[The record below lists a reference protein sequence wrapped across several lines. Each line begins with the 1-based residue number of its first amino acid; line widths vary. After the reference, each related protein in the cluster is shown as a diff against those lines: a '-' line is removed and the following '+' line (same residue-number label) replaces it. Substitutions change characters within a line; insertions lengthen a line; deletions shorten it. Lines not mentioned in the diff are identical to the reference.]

1 MTSEEPPHVT
11 SSDPPR
17 RRTGMWVV
25 GVAALAAVVTTGVLI
40 GRGNDNG
47 ADLNVAG
54 GSGETTSSSPA
65 SESTTATGDELTAPP
80 AASAGDKGTGDP
92 IVVSGESPIDGKTV
106 DLAAFR
112 GKPVV
117 LQIWASWCPGCNAE
131 APEVAK
137 LSKERKDVAFVGL
150 NYRDTDDAA
159 KGFYAKY
166 NWTFPSIRDSGGDQS
181 LRLGLQGTPTTIFLD
196 AEHREVG
203 RILGEASEEN
213 FTKAIN
219 KLTS

>member
-1 MTSEEPPHVT
+1 
-11 SSDPPR
+11 
-17 RRTGMWVV
+17 MWVV

-40 GRGNDNG
+40 GRGNDSG
-47 ADLNVAG
+47 AELNVAA
-54 GSGETTSSSPA
+54 GSGEKATSSTA
-65 SESTTATGDELTAPP
+65 SDDTATTGGETTAAP
-80 AASAGDKGTGDP
+80 AAPAGAKGTGDP
-92 IVVSGESPIDGKTV
+92 IAVSGESPIDGKTV

-137 LSKERKDVAFVGL
+137 LSKNRTDVAFVGL
-150 NYRDTDDAA
+150 NYRDTDDDAR
-159 KGFYAKY
+159 GFYTKY

-203 RILGEASEEN
+203 RILGETSEEN
-213 FTKAIN
+213 LTKAIN